1 MITIIDKISKNPL
14 RHVSCPPGK
23 ENIQCSESETWVDGM
38 VSFSEDTY
46 EDTVE
51 YKINQI
57 IIKCSDAIKS
67 IVKTTPEF
75 EQATWPK
82 QESEARAWL
91 LDNEAFTPLL
101 DGMIETRG
109 DTKEYLVGKII
120 EKADIYAIEVGR
132 LLGEKQ
138 RLEKELINSQNN

>member
-1 MITIIDKISKNPL
+1 MITIFKNDVPV
-14 RHVSCPPGK
+14 RYVDCSV
-23 ENIQCSESETWVDGM
+23 EYADMQCVGDETWREGKFEFPSDPIETSPLFRLGRINVDYNRAVEAL
-38 VSFSEDTY
+38 VSDVPDREVD
-46 EDTVE
+46 
-51 YKINQI
+51 
-57 IIKCSDAIKS
+57 
-67 IVKTTPEF
+67 
-75 EQATWPK
+75 TWPK